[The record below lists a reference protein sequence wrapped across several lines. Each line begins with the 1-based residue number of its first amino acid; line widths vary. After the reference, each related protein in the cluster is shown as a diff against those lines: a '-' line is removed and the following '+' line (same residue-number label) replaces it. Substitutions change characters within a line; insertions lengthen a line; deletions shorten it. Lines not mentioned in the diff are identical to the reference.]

1 LTSAERKQ
9 LLDDGKKF
17 HDFKLQTVDHSL
29 GSWFAFDDKG
39 NEAPPPSATK
49 TSVAVWV
56 GLYPT
61 VVLLTLA
68 LSPLKMPLW
77 IGSLVGTLPSSF
89 LISFVMMPYYV
100 NPLLKNWLRP
110 PADAPKS
117 RTNIRGLGII
127 AAVMAFWV
135 VVFYL
140 VTTKFWSL
148 P

>member
-1 LTSAERKQ
+1 
-9 LLDDGKKF
+9 
-17 HDFKLQTVDHSL
+17 
-29 GSWFAFDDKG
+29 
-39 NEAPPPSATK
+39 
-49 TSVAVWV
+49 
-56 GLYPT
+56 
-61 VVLLTLA
+61 
-68 LSPLKMPLW
+68 
-77 IGSLVGTLPSSF
+77 
-89 LISFVMMPYYV
+89 MMPYYV